1 MTFWPTLAVAEPGEN
16 AMFCML
22 IETVPPEEVAA
33 VLVPA
38 GACVS
43 GAGVLDED
51 LLPLLPPQPATP
63 TTARRTRSV
72 GFMPRTL
79 PRGQLRLTEFDRDRC
94 MVGQPA
100 AFDDPRRPGGGE
112 SAGEHVVDAMAARM
126 EQAPK
131 LGRPAHVEGAAADGG
146 RAPRPA
152 ERGLGRVPRAG
163 GGGGLGVPGGVHVA
177 PPPAAVGRQG
187 GDAPPL
193 WPAAQ
198 PAAAM
203 GG

>member
-43 GAGVLDED
+43 GAGLLDED

-79 PRGQLRLTEFDRDRC
+79 PRGHLRLTEFDRDRC

-100 AFDDPRRPGGGE
+100 AFDHPRRPGGGE

-126 EQAPK
+126 EQARK
-131 LGRPAHVEGAAADGG
+131 LGRPAHVEVAAEDQW
-146 RAPRPA
+146 RAARPVQ
-152 ERGLGRVPRAG
+152 RRLGRVSQV
-163 GGGGLGVPGGVHVA
+163 GLGAGLRVHLGVHVGH
-177 PPPAAVGRQG
+177 PHAA
-187 GDAPPL
+187 
-193 WPAAQ
+193 
-198 PAAAM
+198 
-203 GG
+203 